1 MPKKFQWFIRFVFIL
16 YMTYI
21 YFTVV
26 QKNYFYS
33 FLFLNTFLGY
43 IPIELAFHVNHK
55 QNKYIFYFIFL
66 LWLLFYPNAP
76 YVLTDLFHLAR
87 YNPYDPK
94 TGLMTFN
101 LHMWLSYTNLLSSAL
116 ACSLLGIW
124 SLEYFTNVIMQRFNL
139 HHFLTKFSLIIIFN
153 IISSIGIYVGRF
165 LRLHSAYIFIKPAWV
180 INELLSMWNLRMLI
194 FIGFLTLIQLIIWII
209 SYIVRIS
216 LNNSQFSL
224 QN

>member
-139 HHFLTKFSLIIIFN
+139 HHFLIKFSLIIIFN